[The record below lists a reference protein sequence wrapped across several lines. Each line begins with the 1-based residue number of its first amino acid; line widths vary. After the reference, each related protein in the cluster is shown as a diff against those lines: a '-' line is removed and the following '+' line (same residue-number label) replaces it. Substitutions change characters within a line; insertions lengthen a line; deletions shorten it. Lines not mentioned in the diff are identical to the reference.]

1 MIKWCCKCIYENRG
15 GDLKEHIRV
24 INNVFEYTQYLH
36 ELYKYIQSIN
46 QSDSRFIFRGHSD
59 IEWQLVPSLLRS
71 EKWKNEYTII
81 QDCYRRYPDWFKN
94 LDINNNN
101 DFVQILIKLQ
111 HYGIPTRLLDFTE
124 DPLIALFFA
133 CEQNLDK
140 DGEVFVIKECVNDN
154 TVKIRDSIIE
164 FIKEDINSLSKGN
177 IERLDMNINGNAI
190 IIEPYMNNERIK
202 AQKGLFYLFGMEVN
216 NNLEEKY
223 SAFDI
228 KNKLFLNEIKGDEL
242 TRERIVIPAKQKIF
256 ILSELDRIYKINK
269 HAVYPELDKY
279 SEYIKDSEQIQEK
292 VNQHKIEQIL
302 GEQFREIFDFINF
315 VLSKINKLDKQADIK
330 DEENIKFLHKIT
342 DDIIKGSPYRT
353 ILEKNNL
360 KQIIICYENLQ
371 VFLVYNS
378 EQEPLIVGFKI
389 GENYYFFSELID
401 ELAVED
407 IIEIE
412 VEETIIR
419 IKKTTNTS
427 EQEYFEQPSNIS
439 KSIEIENEIK
449 ISKYSDELK
458 ENWQEIKSELLAI
471 NKSDFKDV
479 KDEIYN
485 ILCNYL
491 SFGRRNDIARCNV
504 QIKRYLKKVKPEKY
518 EQLYS
523 QYMSVVEKIF
533 INETA

>member
-1 MIKWCCKCIYENRG
+1 MKV
-15 GDLKEHIRV
+15 HIRE
-24 INNVFEYTQYLH
+24 INNVLEYTQYLH
-36 ELYKYIQSIN
+36 ELYEHIQAIN

-59 IEWQLVPSLLRS
+59 IEWKLTPSLLRS

-94 LDINNNN
+94 LDVNSNN

-124 DPLIALFFA
+124 DPLIALFFS
-133 CEQNLDK
+133 CEKNLDK
-140 DGEVFVIKECVNDN
+140 DGEIFVVKECINDN

-164 FIKEDINSLSKGN
+164 FIKEDINVLAKDK
-177 IERLDMNINGNAI
+177 IERLDANINGSAI

-223 SAFDI
+223 SSFDI
-228 KNKLFLNEIKGDEL
+228 ENKLFLHEIEGDEL
-242 TRERIVIPAKQKIF
+242 IRERVVIPAKQKIL

-269 HAVYPELDKY
+269 HVVYPELDKY

-292 VNQHKIEQIL
+292 VNQYKIEQVL
-302 GEQFREIFDFINF
+302 GEQSKEIFDFINF
-315 VLSKINKLDKQADIK
+315 ILGRIHKLDKQIDINDEGDIK
-330 DEENIKFLHKIT
+330 YSHEIT
-342 DDIIKGSPYRT
+342 EDIIKGSPYRT

-360 KQIIICYENLQ
+360 KQVLICYENLQ

-389 GENYYFFSELID
+389 EENYYFFSELID
-401 ELAVED
+401 DFAVED
-407 IIEIE
+407 SVEIDE
-412 VEETIIR
+412 EETILR
-419 IKKTTNTS
+419 IKRATNIV
-427 EQEYFEQPSNIS
+427 EQEDFGKSSNIS
-439 KSIEIENEIK
+439 KNAERESEIK
-449 ISKYSDELK
+449 KISEYSDELK
-458 ENWQEIKSELLAI
+458 ESWKEIQSELLAI

-479 KDEIYN
+479 EDEIYN

-518 EQLYS
+518 EQLYG
-523 QYMSVVEKIF
+523 QYMSVIDKIF